1 MRRRDHARDHVQ
13 ASTPARTRPARRG
26 QASGKYA
33 IKNQAS
39 MQPVRGPR
47 DVAKQVRMRVRAHA
61 MGETRTARAKQ
72 VCKLFYNYVNLS
84 TTKVG
89 VQFSGHTSTVVYNT
103 RTQLCTT
110 HEYS

>member
-1 MRRRDHARDHVQ
+1 
-13 ASTPARTRPARRG
+13 
-26 QASGKYA
+26 
-33 IKNQAS
+33 

-47 DVAKQVRMRVRAHA
+47 DVAKQVRMHA
-61 MGETRTARAKQ
+61 TGETRTARAKQ

-89 VQFSGHTSTVVYNT
+89 VQFSGHTSTVVYNI